1 MDDFDRQCKAIHE
14 YNEPLLDDFSIWL
27 AESGLSR
34 KTVKT
39 HVSNID
45 FFSIYLVD
53 DEPLQRLDEAD
64 ETDITMFLGDWF
76 HRKAMWS
83 SVESTKSN
91 IASFKK
97 FFKWMGETGKA
108 SEEVVDEVLT
118 MLKEERDE
126 LLAAAEDGGG
136 GWLDLF

>member
-1 MDDFDRQCKAIHE
+1 MDDYDQQCEAIQK
-14 YNEPLLDDFSIWL
+14 YNEPVLDGFSLWL
-27 AESGLSR
+27 AESGLST

-45 FFSIYLVD
+45 FFSVYLVHE
-53 DEPLQRLDEAD
+53 EPLKRLDEAD

-97 FFKWMGETGKA
+97 FFKWMGETGEA
-108 SEEVVDEVLT
+108 SGQVIDEVLT
-118 MLKEERDE
+118 MLKEDRDE
-126 LLAAAEDGGG
+126 FLDAANRGG
-136 GWLDLF
+136 GWW